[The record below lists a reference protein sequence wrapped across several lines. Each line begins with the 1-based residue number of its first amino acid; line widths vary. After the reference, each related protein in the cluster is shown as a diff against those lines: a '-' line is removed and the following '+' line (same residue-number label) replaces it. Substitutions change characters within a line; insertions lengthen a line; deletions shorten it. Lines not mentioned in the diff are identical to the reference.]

1 MMHAINDTRDTG
13 NFTFFYPEL
22 NLYTHVNIP
31 NSNLI
36 LGLSAKYIGTH
47 TNSFVANDEIYI
59 AEQQKMRFLSIRIQR
74 GFIKE
79 KLNISFGINNILQ
92 SPFINNDIYRL
103 TEIDREIIENE
114 RVISGYPRSF
124 TFKVTYTN
132 P

>member
-1 MMHAINDTRDTG
+1 
-13 NFTFFYPEL
+13 
-22 NLYTHVNIP
+22 
-31 NSNLI
+31 
-36 LGLSAKYIGTH
+36 
-47 TNSFVANDEIYI
+47 
-59 AEQQKMRFLSIRIQR
+59 MRFLSIRIQR